1 MNRTGRA
8 PVLKAL
14 GRSYCVRMD
23 DGGSSA
29 HTPFVTPDP
38 MS

>member
-14 GRSYCVRMD
+14 GRSYGVRTD
-23 DGGSSA
+23 DGGSTT
-29 HTPFVTPDP
+29 HTLFVTADP
-38 MS
+38 ML

>member
-14 GRSYCVRMD
+14 GRSYGVRPD
-23 DGGSSA
+23 DSGSSTYTFFRYA
-29 HTPFVTPDP
+29 
-38 MS
+38 